1 MADQLARERSTTLL
15 FYGCVLLLGYFI
27 YLLFAPFFTPLAW
40 AAIFAAFFHPSYR
53 RLEKRFGKTLG
64 AVLGTIAVTLII
76 VVPFVLVGASFVQQA
91 IQTIGA
97 IDLSTGSKGIA
108 RIQRG
113 WLWLQRQP
121 FGRNL
126 GSFDQYL
133 RQAAEWLAGVV
144 AAGAGIFVR
153 NFVVIIVDLVIMLF
167 ALFFFF
173 R

>member
-15 FYGCVLLLGYFI
+15 FYGFVLLLGYFI
-27 YLLFAPFFTPLAW
+27 YLLFAPFLAPLAW

-64 AVLGTIAVTLII
+64 ASLATAAVTIII
-76 VVPFVLVGASFVQQA
+76 VVPCVLVGTSFLQQA
-91 IQTIGA
+91 VQTLGA
-97 IDLSTGSKGIA
+97 IDLSSGSKGLA

-133 RQAAEWLAGVV
+133 RQAAEWLAGIV
-144 AAGAGIFVR
+144 ASGAGIFVR
-153 NFVVIIVDLVIMLF
+153 
-167 ALFFFF
+167 
-173 R
+173 